1 MNLKPDDLVLIAK
14 IQRELQTRFPSPKLT
29 IELVPSSLHGRNLHN
44 GQYISD
50 RAWRNLSRRVY
61 RRAGYRCEICGGRGT
76 RHPVECHEVWK
87 YDLTSFDQRLVKLI
101 ALCPYCHMVKHIGL
115 TGHKN
120 KMGLAITHLARVNG
134 WTNRQ
139 AIHYKDLH
147 LSLVYQY
154 DKIDWGLDLSHL
166 HEYGIQVALP
176 EIELPQPLEVSKT
189 EPQTEIVQLPSTRP
203 DTFVEPSQSIETPEL
218 PSLQPQV
225 ESVQPPLVPSTSVEP
240 SKLTQL
246 EIEISQA
253 SSEPTSLPPA
263 KIFVEPNERL
273 LIKERLHWINL
284 WAASFVALP
293 GFFCLMSGLFMALTS
308 PLAAMDSRQ
317 IEIAQAGAVFYTTCG
332 GLILFVALL
341 MALHSLL
348 SHRNFNLY
356 ITSNRVV
363 FEKGVLNRYYTE
375 LTYDEIDT
383 VTVKQSILG
392 RLLGYGAVILKIGTA
407 SEYISPVCNP
417 HKISHRID
425 TIKILKA
432 MCR

>member
-1 MNLKPDDLVLIAK
+1 MKFTDRDILIAK

-44 GQYISD
+44 GEYISQKT
-50 RAWRNLSRRVY
+50 WRKLSKRVY
-61 RRAGYRCEICGGRGT
+61 KRAGYCCEICGGKGT

-115 TGHKN
+115 AGHKN

-134 WTNRQ
+134 WTSRQ

-154 DKIDWGLDLSHL
+154 DKIDWGLDLNHL

-176 EIELPQPLEVSKT
+176 EIELPQPLEATKT
-189 EPQTEIVQLPSTRP
+189 EPQIETIQLPST
-203 DTFVEPSQSIETPEL
+203 QSE
-218 PSLQPQV
+218 SS
-225 ESVQPPLVPSTSVEP
+225 SVQPPLVPVTSVEP

-246 EIEISQA
+246 EIEISQTV
-253 SSEPTSLPPA
+253 SEPTSLPPA

-317 IEIAQAGAVFYTTCG
+317 IEFAQSAAAFYTTCG

-383 VTVKQSILG
+383 VTVNQSILG
-392 RLLGYGAVILKIGTA
+392 RLLGYGTVILKIGTV

-417 HKISHRID
+417 HKISQRID